1 MRPIQVNQKQPSHYK
16 KLQLVTNIV
25 SRNIGMQNATQFERK
40 AGQKKKIPSSLEEK
54 FHSYDYEATTGENKT
69 DPAKS
74 STMTKYSCHPP

>member
-1 MRPIQVNQKQPSHYK
+1 MGFGIIHTPYY
-16 KLQLVTNIV
+16 TNSDTNGTEI
-25 SRNIGMQNATQFERK
+25 A
-40 AGQKKKIPSSLEEK
+40 AGQKKKKIPSSLEEK